1 MRFLSSHLNEKQLC
15 NGIQD
20 RPVNYFEDE
29 KLLCPW
35 QNPSLATHSSH
46 VYFTCHNGL
55 QIGFNQVYNGIL
67 NCANGEDEL
76 LCRIADPPWNEA
88 YNDRFLLDIDIYHPT
103 TTRNSS
109 DTCKPG
115 WIGTECSYP
124 DLICRP
130 NPCFPGSMC
139 ISVRRKSVCT
149 CPMNR
154 FGPTCRIQ
162 TSHICHEK
170 TCQNNDACPT
180 LDVNARATLNQFEG
194 ACPAGFIG
202 LKCDKE
208 TARFYIHFELKL
220 IAKYRYIPLMI
231 VRLIYI
237 YQYIQPDDSYRRLL
251 KNVQLENPLPIFHRN
266 RKLHQFD
273 FAFIPL
279 YINANDIYGRY
290 YLIASNNSRSSFQL
304 ATNRAMHI
312 NTTVI
317 ERNRCPYIDHFF
329 NEQILNLVSL
339 ERAKFYQE
347 PCHNYSALV
356 CFHDDI
362 FMYICDRFRVT

>member
-1 MRFLSSHLNEKQLC
+1 
-15 NGIQD
+15 
-20 RPVNYFEDE
+20 
-29 KLLCPW
+29 
-35 QNPSLATHSSH
+35 
-46 VYFTCHNGL
+46 
-55 QIGFNQVYNGIL
+55 
-67 NCANGEDEL
+67 
-76 LCRIADPPWNEA
+76 
-88 YNDRFLLDIDIYHPT
+88 
-103 TTRNSS
+103 
-109 DTCKPG
+109 
-115 WIGTECSYP
+115 
-124 DLICRP
+124 
-130 NPCFPGSMC
+130 
-139 ISVRRKSVCT
+139 
-149 CPMNR
+149 MNR

-162 TSHICHEK
+162 TTHICHEK
-170 TCQNNDACPT
+170 TCQNNGACPT
-180 LDVNARATLNQFEG
+180 LDVNARAALNQFEG
-194 ACPAGFIG
+194 ACPVGFVG

-273 FAFIPL
+273 FAFISL